1 MKMAKQLT
9 RIIAVVFALV
19 FSQFDQLFSQPPSNV
34 VVLQGRITQNMTL
47 TADKQYLLRGFVT
60 VEDGATLTIEPGTVI
75 YGEKETKGSLIIKR
89 GGKIYANGTKER
101 PIVFTSAQPKGQ
113 RAAGDWGGVLI
124 LGRAPIN
131 VPGGTAVIEGGLGD
145 DGIYGGDN
153 PDDSSGV
160 FRYVRIE
167 FPGIAYAPDNEIN
180 GLTLGGVGRKT
191 LIEYVQVSYSGDDSF
206 EWFGGNVNAR
216 YLVAYKGLDDDFDI
230 DFGYSGKV
238 QFALAIRDPNIADI
252 SGSNGFESDNDG
264 SGSTNTPR
272 TSAIFS
278 NVTFIGPMPDDFGYS
293 GKVQFALAIRD
304 PNIADISGSNGFESD
319 NDGSGSTN
327 TPRTSAIFSNVTF
340 IGPMPDTN
348 FTGYNPNFKRGAHLR
363 RSTRLSFYNSIIAG
377 WPVGILLD
385 GSNVVND
392 ARNDTLQI
400 KNVVIAGVKS
410 ANTVTT
416 NVSGFDAKS
425 WFLSASNNNLIL
437 PTVGDL
443 KLVDPFNLSN
453 PNPIPR
459 SDSPVLNRAD
469 FTNPRLRDPFFVPV
483 NWVGAFGPNESERW
497 DLGWTNY
504 DPQNT
509 DYSKFTSVYERTS
522 EVPREFEL
530 KQNYPNPFNPET
542 VIEFSITIASK
553 VKLAVYNSL
562 GQLVRE
568 ILDDNLEPGSYKVK
582 FNASDLPS
590 GVYIYRL
597 TAGGYAFSRKM
608 VLVK

>member
-1 MKMAKQLT
+1 LISQLNYNKNKNQGVKMKMAKQLAQ
-9 RIIAVVFALV
+9 IIAVVFALV

-113 RAAGDWGGVLI
+113 RAAGDWGGVII

-216 YLVAYKGLDDDFDI
+216 YLVAYKGLDDDFD
-230 DFGYSGKV
+230 
-238 QFALAIRDPNIADI
+238 N
-252 SGSNGFESDNDG
+252 
-264 SGSTNTPR
+264 
-272 TSAIFS
+272 
-278 NVTFIGPMPDDFGYS
+278 DFGYS

-348 FTGYNPNFKRGAHLR
+348 FTGYNPNFRRGAHLR

-542 VIEFSITIASK
+542 VIEFSIPIASK

-568 ILDDNLEPGSYKVK
+568 ILDDNLEPGLYKVK

-590 GVYIYRL
+590 GVYLYRL

>member
-1 MKMAKQLT
+1 MRMAKQLAQ
-9 RIIAVVFALV
+9 IIAVVMFV
-19 FSQFDQLFSQPPSNV
+19 FFQFEQLFSQPPSNV

-47 TADKQYLLRGFVT
+47 TADKQYLLRGFVI
-60 VEDGATLTIEPGTVI
+60 VEDGATLTIEPGTII

-113 RAAGDWGGVLI
+113 RAAGDWGGVII

-167 FPGIAYAPDNEIN
+167 FPGIPYAPDNEIN

-216 YLVAYKGLDDDFDI
+216 YLIAYKGLDDDFDI

-238 QFALAIRDPNIADI
+238 QFALGIRDPNIADI

-278 NVTFIGPMPDDFGYS
+278 NVTFIGP
-293 GKVQFALAIRD
+293 V
-304 PNIADISGSNGFESD
+304 
-319 NDGSGSTN
+319 
-327 TPRTSAIFSNVTF
+327 
-340 IGPMPDTN
+340 PDTT

-400 KNVVIAGVKS
+400 KNVIIAGVKS

-425 WFLSASNNNLIL
+425 WFLSASNNNSIL

-443 KLVDPFNLSN
+443 KLIDPFNLSN
-453 PNPIPR
+453 PNPIPY

-483 NWVGAFGPNESERW
+483 NWVGAFGPNQSERW

-509 DYSKFTSVYERTS
+509 DYSRFVNVYERTS
-522 EVPREFEL
+522 ELPAKFEL

-542 VIEFSITIASK
+542 IIEFSLPIASK

-562 GQLVRE
+562 GQIVRE
-568 ILDDNLEPGSYKVK
+568 VLDERLEPGSYKVK

-608 VLVK
+608 VLMR

>member
-1 MKMAKQLT
+1 MRMAKQLAQ
-9 RIIAVVFALV
+9 IIAVVMFV
-19 FSQFDQLFSQPPSNV
+19 FFQFEQLFSQPPSNV

-60 VEDGATLTIEPGTVI
+60 VEDGATLTIEPGTII

-113 RAAGDWGGVLI
+113 RAAGDWGGVII

-167 FPGIAYAPDNEIN
+167 FPGIPYAPDNEIN

-216 YLVAYKGLDDDFDI
+216 YLIAYKGLDDDFDI

-238 QFALAIRDPNIADI
+238 QFALGIRDPNIADI

-278 NVTFIGPMPDDFGYS
+278 NVTFIGP
-293 GKVQFALAIRD
+293 V
-304 PNIADISGSNGFESD
+304 
-319 NDGSGSTN
+319 
-327 TPRTSAIFSNVTF
+327 
-340 IGPMPDTN
+340 PDTT

-400 KNVVIAGVKS
+400 KNVIIAGVKS

-425 WFLSASNNNLIL
+425 WFLSASNNNSIL

-443 KLVDPFNLSN
+443 KLIDPFNLSN
-453 PNPIPR
+453 PNPIPY

-483 NWVGAFGPNESERW
+483 NWVGAFGPNQSERW

-509 DYSKFTSVYERTS
+509 DYSRFVNVYERTS
-522 EVPREFEL
+522 ELPAKFEL

-542 VIEFSITIASK
+542 IIEFSLPIASK

-562 GQLVRE
+562 GQIVRE
-568 ILDDNLEPGSYKVK
+568 VLDERLEPGSYKVK

>member
-1 MKMAKQLT
+1 MKMAKQLAQ
-9 RIIAVVFALV
+9 IIAVVFAIV

-113 RAAGDWGGVLI
+113 RAAGDWGGVII

-206 EWFGGNVNAR
+206 EWFGGNVNAK
-216 YLVAYKGLDDDFDI
+216 YLVAYKGLDDDFD
-230 DFGYSGKV
+230 
-238 QFALAIRDPNIADI
+238 
-252 SGSNGFESDNDG
+252 
-264 SGSTNTPR
+264 T
-272 TSAIFS
+272 
-278 NVTFIGPMPDDFGYS
+278 DFGYS

-348 FTGYNPNFKRGAHLR
+348 FTGYNPNFRRGAHLR

-453 PNPIPR
+453 PNPIPC

-509 DYSKFTSVYERTS
+509 DYSKFTSVYERTL

-542 VIEFSITIASK
+542 VIEFSIPIASK

-568 ILDDNLEPGSYKVK
+568 ILDDNLEPGLYKVK

-590 GVYIYRL
+590 GVYIYCL

>member
-1 MKMAKQLT
+1 MKTSEMLKKFTTML
-9 RIIAVVFALV
+9 ILFNLLLFNHLFA
-19 FSQFDQLFSQPPSNV
+19 QPPSNV
-34 VVLQGRITQNMTL
+34 VVIQGRITQNMTL
-47 TADKQYLLRGFVT
+47 TSDKQYLLRGFVT
-60 VEDGATLTIEPGTVI
+60 VEDGATLTIEPGTII
-75 YGEKETKGSLIIKR
+75 YGEKETKGTLIIKR

-101 PIVFTSAQPKGQ
+101 PIVFTSAQPVGQ
-113 RAAGDWGGVLI
+113 RATGDWGGVII

-145 DGIYGGDN
+145 DGIYGGND

-180 GLTLGGVGRKT
+180 GLTLGAVGRKT
-191 LIEYVQVSYSGDDSF
+191 LIEYVQVSYSGDDAF
-206 EWFGGNVNAR
+206 EWFGGTVNAK
-216 YLVAYKGLDDDFDI
+216 YLIAYKALDDDFDT

-238 QFALAIRDPNIADI
+238 QFAFSIREPSIADI

-264 SGSTNTPR
+264 SGTTNTPR
-272 TSAIFS
+272 TA
-278 NVTFIGPMPDDFGYS
+278 P
-293 GKVQFALAIRD
+293 
-304 PNIADISGSNGFESD
+304 
-319 NDGSGSTN
+319 
-327 TPRTSAIFSNVTF
+327 IFSNVTF
-340 IGPMPDTN
+340 IGPMPDTS
-348 FTGYNPNFKRGAHLR
+348 FTGYNPNYKRGAHLR
-363 RSTRLSFYNSIIAG
+363 RSTRLNLYNSVIVG
-377 WPVGILLD
+377 WPVGIFLD

-400 KNVVIAGVKS
+400 KNVIIAGIKS

-416 NVSGFDAKS
+416 NVSGFDARS
-425 WFLSASNNNLIL
+425 WFLSNQNLIF
-437 PTVGDL
+437 PTAGDL
-443 KLVDPFNLSN
+443 KFVDPFNLSN
-453 PNPIPR
+453 PNPVPR
-459 SDSPVLNRAD
+459 SDSPVLNRSD
-469 FTNPRLRDPFFVPV
+469 FSNHRLQDPFFVPV
-483 NWVGAFGPNESERW
+483 NWIGAFGPNESERW

-504 DPQNT
+504 NPQNT
-509 DYSKFTSVYERTS
+509 DYSRLVNVYERTS
-522 EVPREFEL
+522 ELPTKFEL

-542 VIEFSITIASK
+542 IIEFSIPIASK

-568 ILDDNLEPGSYKVK
+568 ILDDNLETGSYKVK

-597 TAGGYAFSRKM
+597 TAGGYVFSRKM

>member
-1 MKMAKQLT
+1 MKMAKQLA

-113 RAAGDWGGVLI
+113 RAAGDWGGVII

-216 YLVAYKGLDDDFDI
+216 YLVAYKGLDDDFD
-230 DFGYSGKV
+230 
-238 QFALAIRDPNIADI
+238 
-252 SGSNGFESDNDG
+252 
-264 SGSTNTPR
+264 T
-272 TSAIFS
+272 
-278 NVTFIGPMPDDFGYS
+278 DFGYS

-348 FTGYNPNFKRGAHLR
+348 FTGYNPNFRRGAHLR

-377 WPVGILLD
+377 WPFGILLD

-542 VIEFSITIASK
+542 VIEFSIPIASK

-568 ILDDNLEPGSYKVK
+568 ILDDNLEPGLYKVK

>member
-1 MKMAKQLT
+1 VFLLISQLNYNKNKNQGVKMKMAKQLAQ
-9 RIIAVVFALV
+9 IIAVVFALV

-113 RAAGDWGGVLI
+113 RAAGDWGGVII

-216 YLVAYKGLDDDFDI
+216 YLVAYKGLDDDFD
-230 DFGYSGKV
+230 
-238 QFALAIRDPNIADI
+238 N
-252 SGSNGFESDNDG
+252 
-264 SGSTNTPR
+264 
-272 TSAIFS
+272 
-278 NVTFIGPMPDDFGYS
+278 DFGYS

-348 FTGYNPNFKRGAHLR
+348 FTGYNPNFRRGAHLR

-542 VIEFSITIASK
+542 VIEFSIPIASK

-568 ILDDNLEPGSYKVK
+568 ILDDNLEPGLYKVK

>member
-1 MKMAKQLT
+1 MKMAKQLA

-101 PIVFTSAQPKGQ
+101 PIVFTSAQPRGQ
-113 RAAGDWGGVLI
+113 RAAGDWGGVII

-206 EWFGGNVNAR
+206 EWFGGTVNAK
-216 YLVAYKGLDDDFDI
+216 YLVAYKGLDDDFDT

-238 QFALAIRDPNIADI
+238 QFAL
-252 SGSNGFESDNDG
+252 G
-264 SGSTNTPR
+264 
-272 TSAIFS
+272 
-278 NVTFIGPMPDDFGYS
+278 
-293 GKVQFALAIRD
+293 IRD

-363 RSTRLSFYNSIIAG
+363 RSTRFSFYNTIIAG
-377 WPVGILLD
+377 YPVGILLD

-392 ARNDTLQI
+392 AMNDTLQI

-542 VIEFSITIASK
+542 VIEFSIPIASK

-568 ILDDNLEPGSYKVK
+568 ILDDNLEPGSYKIK

>member
-1 MKMAKQLT
+1 MKMAKQLA

-113 RAAGDWGGVLI
+113 RAAGDWGGVII

-206 EWFGGNVNAR
+206 EWFGGNVNAK
-216 YLVAYKGLDDDFDI
+216 YLVAYKGLDDDFD
-230 DFGYSGKV
+230 
-238 QFALAIRDPNIADI
+238 
-252 SGSNGFESDNDG
+252 
-264 SGSTNTPR
+264 T
-272 TSAIFS
+272 
-278 NVTFIGPMPDDFGYS
+278 DFGYS

-348 FTGYNPNFKRGAHLR
+348 FTGYNPNYRRGAHLR

-443 KLVDPFNLSN
+443 KLVDPFNFSN

-542 VIEFSITIASK
+542 VIEFSIPIASK

-568 ILDDNLEPGSYKVK
+568 ILDDNLEPGLYKVK

-590 GVYIYRL
+590 GVYLYRL
-597 TAGGYAFSRKM
+597 TAGGYAISRKM

>member
-1 MKMAKQLT
+1 MKMAKQLAQ
-9 RIIAVVFALV
+9 IIAVVFALV

-113 RAAGDWGGVLI
+113 RAAGDWGGVII

-206 EWFGGNVNAR
+206 EWFGGNVNAK
-216 YLVAYKGLDDDFDI
+216 YLVAYKGLDDDFD
-230 DFGYSGKV
+230 
-238 QFALAIRDPNIADI
+238 
-252 SGSNGFESDNDG
+252 
-264 SGSTNTPR
+264 T
-272 TSAIFS
+272 
-278 NVTFIGPMPDDFGYS
+278 DFGYS

-363 RSTRLSFYNSIIAG
+363 RSTRLSFYNSITAG

-542 VIEFSITIASK
+542 VIEFSIPIASK

-568 ILDDNLEPGSYKVK
+568 ILDDNLEPGLYKVK

>member
-1 MKMAKQLT
+1 VFLLISQLNYNKNKNQGVKMKMAKQLAQ
-9 RIIAVVFALV
+9 IIAVVFALV

-113 RAAGDWGGVLI
+113 RAAGDWGGVII

-216 YLVAYKGLDDDFDI
+216 YLVAYKGLDDDFD
-230 DFGYSGKV
+230 
-238 QFALAIRDPNIADI
+238 N
-252 SGSNGFESDNDG
+252 
-264 SGSTNTPR
+264 
-272 TSAIFS
+272 
-278 NVTFIGPMPDDFGYS
+278 DFGYS

-348 FTGYNPNFKRGAHLR
+348 FTGYNPNFRRGAHLR

-504 DPQNT
+504 DPQNI

-542 VIEFSITIASK
+542 VIEFSIPIASK

-568 ILDDNLEPGSYKVK
+568 ILDDNLEPGLYKVK

>member
-1 MKMAKQLT
+1 MKTSEMLKKFTTML
-9 RIIAVVFALV
+9 ILFNLLLFNHLFA
-19 FSQFDQLFSQPPSNV
+19 QPPSNV
-34 VVLQGRITQNMTL
+34 VVIQGRITQNMTL
-47 TADKQYLLRGFVT
+47 TSDKQYLLRGFVT
-60 VEDGATLTIEPGTVI
+60 VEDGATLTIEPGTII
-75 YGEKETKGSLIIKR
+75 YGEKETKGTLIIKR

-101 PIVFTSAQPKGQ
+101 PIVFTSAQPVGQ
-113 RAAGDWGGVLI
+113 RATGDWGGVII

-145 DGIYGGDN
+145 DGIYGGND

-180 GLTLGGVGRKT
+180 GLTLGAVGRKT
-191 LIEYVQVSYSGDDSF
+191 LIEYVQVSYSGDDAF
-206 EWFGGNVNAR
+206 EWFGGTVNAK
-216 YLVAYKGLDDDFDI
+216 YLIAYKALDDDFDT

-238 QFALAIRDPNIADI
+238 QFAFSIREPSIADI

-264 SGSTNTPR
+264 SGTTNTPR
-272 TSAIFS
+272 TA
-278 NVTFIGPMPDDFGYS
+278 P
-293 GKVQFALAIRD
+293 
-304 PNIADISGSNGFESD
+304 
-319 NDGSGSTN
+319 
-327 TPRTSAIFSNVTF
+327 IFSNVTF
-340 IGPMPDTN
+340 IGPMPDTS
-348 FTGYNPNFKRGAHLR
+348 FTGYNPNYKRGAHLR
-363 RSTRLSFYNSIIAG
+363 RSTRLNLYNSVIVG
-377 WPVGILLD
+377 WPVGIFLD

-400 KNVVIAGVKS
+400 KNVIIAGIKS

-416 NVSGFDAKS
+416 NVSGFDARS
-425 WFLSASNNNLIL
+425 WFLSNQNNLIF
-437 PTVGDL
+437 PTAGDL
-443 KLVDPFNLSN
+443 KFVDPFNLSN
-453 PNPIPR
+453 PNPVPR
-459 SDSPVLNRAD
+459 SDSPVLNRSH
-469 FTNPRLRDPFFVPV
+469 RLQDPFFVPV
-483 NWVGAFGPNESERW
+483 NWIGAFGPNESERW

-504 DPQNT
+504 NPQNT
-509 DYSKFTSVYERTS
+509 DYSRLVNVYERTS
-522 EVPREFEL
+522 ELPTKFEL

-542 VIEFSITIASK
+542 IIEFSIPIASK

-568 ILDDNLEPGSYKVK
+568 ILDDNLETGSYKVK

-597 TAGGYAFSRKM
+597 TAGGYVFSRKM